1 MKKTKILF
9 DLDGTIIDSSRGIF
23 ASLNYAMKEMNRKPL
38 DLETLRSFIGPPLA
52 ESFIKTGMTK
62 EEAKEAVDHYR
73 TLYKKE
79 GMYQVSPY
87 DGIEEALAQLAKRY
101 KLYLVTSKP
110 EFFAVKIIH
119 HLGFAEFFKEIYG
132 ADLDGIRSDK
142 KAVIHDALKA
152 EKVEELSTV
161 VMIGD
166 RAHDIVGAKENNI
179 DNIGVLYGFGDKEEL
194 MNAGAQKI
202 VAKPRDLLDIF

>member
-1 MKKTKILF
+1 
-9 DLDGTIIDSSRGIF
+9 
-23 ASLNYAMKEMNRKPL
+23 
-38 DLETLRSFIGPPLA
+38 
-52 ESFIKTGMTK
+52 MTE

-79 GMYQVSPY
+79 GMYQVTLY
-87 DGIEEALAQLAKRY
+87 DGIQEVLTQLAERY
-101 KLYLVTSKP
+101 DLFLATSKP

-119 HLGFAEFFKEIYG
+119 HLELAEFFEGIYG
-132 ADLDGIRSDK
+132 ADLDGIRSEK
-142 KAVIHDALKA
+142 RAVIHDALKA

-166 RAHDIVGAKENNI
+166 RAHDIIGAKENNI

-194 MNAGAQKI
+194 VNAGAQKI
-202 VAKPRDLLDIF
+202 VAKPRDLLDVFQ